1 MVTVI
6 TGGTLIDGTGR
17 EPTQRASVVVNEQGR
32 IEDVGRT
39 DGFPK
44 GAKVIDVAGK
54 TIMPG
59 LIDCHVHLFVDLKP
73 FHELALT
80 PPSLRVLQAAQN
92 AKATLEAGVTSIR
105 ETAGTP
111 LGFKMAASQGLI
123 PAPRMRISIAPLSQT
138 GGHDDFTLPSGIQY
152 PILPLADG
160 VEWPDVVCDGV
171 SEVRKAAR
179 AVLRAGAD
187 FIKIDSSGGVLSP
200 SDEPTYAQFTREET
214 AAIVYEARAQ
224 GKTVASHAQ
233 ATEGIRNAVESGVE
247 SIEHGIYL
255 DESVVDLMKKRDT
268 FLVPTLQFPKAAIR
282 RGEESPGSVLPE
294 SMRKA
299 REVIDDH
306 RASIRMAIE
315 SGVKIAMGTDA
326 SIERHGNNAEELEL
340 LVETGM
346 TPMQA
351 IVAATKTAAE
361 CAHMDSD
368 VGTLEPGKFA
378 DLLVVDGNPLE
389 DISLLQDK
397 ARLLMILQGGVA
409 RKDSLSA
416 GIP

>member
-1 MVTVI
+1 MFTVMM
-6 TGGTLIDGTGR
+6 GGTLIDGTGR

-39 DGFPK
+39 DSFPR
-44 GAKVIDVAGK
+44 GAKVVDVAGK

-73 FHELALT
+73 LHELALT

-92 AKATLEAGVTSIR
+92 AKATLDAGVTSIR
-105 ETAGTP
+105 ETSGTP

-123 PAPRMRISIAPLSQT
+123 PAPRMTISIAPLSQT
-138 GGHDDFTLPSGIQY
+138 GGHGDFTLPSGIQH
-152 PILPLADG
+152 PLLPLADG
-160 VEWPDVVCDGV
+160 IEWPNVVCDGV

-187 FIKIDSSGGVLSP
+187 FIKIMSSGGVLSP
-200 SDEPTYAQFTREET
+200 SDEPTSTQFTREEI

-233 ATEGIRNAVESGVE
+233 ATEGIRGAVESGVE

-255 DESVVDLMKKRDT
+255 DESVVDLMKKRGT
-268 FLVPTLQFPKAAIR
+268 FLVPTLQAPLAGIR

-299 REVIDDH
+299 RGIIDDH
-306 RASIRMAIE
+306 RASIRLAIE

-326 SIERHGNNAEELEL
+326 GVGHHGNNAEELEL

-378 DLLVVDGNPLE
+378 DLLVVDGDPLE

-397 ARLLMILQGGVA
+397 AHLLMILQGGMA
-409 RKDSLSA
+409 RKDSLSRA
-416 GIP
+416 I